1 MLAARLIQLI
11 ETHSESLT
19 REVLQDL
26 ATNPRTQSFRGVE
39 KKELESR
46 IGDLYRNL
54 GTWIS
59 DPRDDAV
66 RSEYEEWGRRRF
78 RQGIPLSEIV
88 YALLLVKHHLRRYIR
103 DHGLVE
109 FSADSV
115 TSGEFLPVHLYGVQ
129 ELNYTVGKFF
139 DQALYC
145 LARGYEAE
153 AQVARDAAAQS
164 GQPR

>member
-11 ETHSESLT
+11 ETYSEGLT

-26 ATNPRTQSFRGVE
+26 ATNPRTRSFRIVPQG
-39 KKELESR
+39 ELESR
-46 IGDLYRNL
+46 VGHLYRNL
-54 GTWIS
+54 GAWIS

-103 DHGLVE
+103 DHGFVE
-109 FSADSV
+109 FSADPV
-115 TSGEFLPVHLYGVQ
+115 ASGEFLPIHLYGVQ
-129 ELNYTVGKFF
+129 ELNYTVGEFF
-139 DQALYC
+139 DQALYY

-153 AQVARDAAAQS
+153 AQVTPDTAATS
-164 GQPR
+164 GRPR